1 MKLHRLR
8 PVALALGCLLSSIT
22 LSCGKTAGDGE
33 RGQRPQS
40 PSPKLAPSTGSTS
53 VTSASGAS
61 VPQLLEGYAIAT
73 PHARLTLPKELVEIS
88 GLTDVS
94 NTEVACV
101 QDELGVIFVLE
112 LETGRILRQI
122 PFGDPGDYEGLTR
135 VGEVYYVLRSD
146 GVLFEVSA
154 THSDQPK
161 VFSIELGLRTAD
173 NEGLCADPFAP
184 RLLVSSKSRPG
195 KSEAMRRMQALFEFD
210 LASRSLAEQPA
221 VRLELDDV
229 FDGHP
234 KTREKRGGR
243 LRVVPSRFLPS
254 SVAVHPQ
261 TGRIF
266 MLSAVAGNL
275 AVFDRTGK
283 LLGQHPL
290 ERSLFPQPEGLTFLP
305 NGELVISNEGGS
317 GRATL
322 LRFRAKG

>member
-40 PSPKLAPSTGSTS
+40 LSPRLGPSTGSTS
-53 VTSASGAS
+53 VTPASGAS
-61 VPQLLEGYAIAT
+61 VPQLLEGYAIAAPDT
-73 PHARLTLPKELVEIS
+73 RLSLPKELVEIS

-101 QDELGVIFVLE
+101 QDELGVIFILE

-135 VGEVYYVLRSD
+135 VGELFYVLRSD
-146 GVLFEVSA
+146 GVLFEISEA
-154 THSDQPK
+154 TSPQPK
-161 VFSIELGLRTAD
+161 IFSIELGLRTAD
-173 NEGLCADPFAP
+173 NEGLCADPFLP

-195 KSEAMRRMQALFEFD
+195 KAEAERRMQALFEFD
-210 LASRSLAEQPA
+210 LTHRRLSEQPA
-221 VRLELDDV
+221 VRLDLDDV
-229 FDGHP
+229 YDGHP
-234 KTREKRGGR
+234 KAREKKRGR
-243 LRVVPSRFLPS
+243 FRVIPSRFLPS
-254 SVAVHPQ
+254 SVAVHPR
-261 TGRIF
+261 TGLIF

-305 NGELVISNEGGS
+305 NGELVISNEGGAGS
-317 GRATL
+317 ATL
-322 LRFRAKG
+322 LRFRPKV